1 MTVQGVDSIAEEG
14 REESGPN
21 SDESVMPP
29 RRRQNGNEMMT
40 RAKTK
45 SAATLYSASRM
56 CQALQGGGM
65 EALES
70 T

>member
-1 MTVQGVDSIAEEG
+1 M
-14 REESGPN
+14 ES
-21 SDESVMPP
+21 
-29 RRRQNGNEMMT
+29 EMMT